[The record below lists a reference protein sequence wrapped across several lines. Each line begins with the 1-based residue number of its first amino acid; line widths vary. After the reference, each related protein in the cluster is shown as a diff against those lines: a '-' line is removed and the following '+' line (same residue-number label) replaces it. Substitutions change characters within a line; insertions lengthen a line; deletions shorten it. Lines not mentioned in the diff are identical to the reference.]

1 MVYKTHIHKYS
12 FAQFL
17 SYLGDN
23 FQGVVVLGV
32 NYPGSIYKRVNF
44 PWQMLSRG
52 KKGTDITSK
61 KPISFYKKKH
71 LKKRDTTEGKHYSF
85 IVN

>member
-1 MVYKTHIHKYS
+1 MAALNY
-12 FAQFL
+12 
-17 SYLGDN
+17 
-23 FQGVVVLGV
+23 FQ
-32 NYPGSIYKRVNF
+32 
-44 PWQMLSRG
+44 